1 MCRSRNP
8 VSDIIRDDI
17 VNHPRHLLGLSY
29 IIKEKINKGLGFY
42 MTTDGLLMYQ
52 NRICVLNDEEIKKLI
67 LEEAHFSLYSVHPGG
82 TKMYRDLK
90 GYFWWNG
97 MKQDVAEF
105 VERCST
111 CQQVKWN
118 IRNLQDCCNLWRYQY
133 GNGRQL
139 LLVARQAATWILNL

>member
-42 MTTDGLLMYQ
+42 MKTDGLLMYQ